1 MKKDVYRIGEV
12 ASMLDLETYVIRF
25 WETEFPHLAPL
36 RTPKGQRLYTQK
48 HIEALLTVKALL
60 HEHGMTIEGARRLL
74 AENKHSTIMGTGGA
88 DTASAPPATDVALRQ
103 ALCEVRAELADLHK
117 SLRALNSP
125 DTPSSSVPQPSSFSH
140 FSQASQPSPSSS
152 PCSQPA
158 QDSQEKKA

>member
-48 HIEALLTVKALL
+48 HIAALLTVKALL

-74 AENKHSTIMGTGGA
+74 AENKHGTLMGAGGA
-88 DTASAPPATDVALRQ
+88 DTASAPPAAEAALRQ
-103 ALCEVRAELADLHK
+103 ALCEVRAELAELRD
-117 SLRALNSP
+117 SLRALNGPAAPSGGLPRPSP
-125 DTPSSSVPQPSSFSH
+125 PSQPFQPASPSPL
-140 FSQASQPSPSSS
+140 SQSSQPS
-152 PCSQPA
+152 

>member
-1 MKKDVYRIGEV
+1 
-12 ASMLDLETYVIRF
+12 MLDLETYVIRF

-74 AENKHSTIMGTGGA
+74 AENKHGTIMGAGGA
-88 DTASAPPATDVALRQ
+88 DTASAPPAADATLRR
-103 ALCEVRAELADLHK
+103 ALCEVRAELAALHK

-125 DTPSSSVPQPSSFSH
+125 EAPPADAPCPSSPF
-140 FSQASQPSPSSS
+140 QASQVS
-152 PCSQPA
+152 SQPTPLSQPS
-158 QDSQEKKA
+158 QDPQENKA

>member
-48 HIEALLTVKALL
+48 HIENLLTVKALL

-74 AENKHSTIMGTGGA
+74 AENKHGTIMGTGGA
-88 DTASAPPATDVALRQ
+88 ESASAPPATDATLRQ

-117 SLRALNSP
+117 SLRALNAPTS
-125 DTPSSSVPQPSSFSH
+125 TA
-140 FSQASQPSPSSS
+140 SQASCASPSP
-152 PCSQPA
+152 PTA